1 MANMSNIDSEQIGS
15 AVQQLDE
22 IVAAI
27 TNQVAKV
34 REAVDA
40 LDKGWV
46 SGVKVEFMS
55 RYRRDEEAM
64 QEMLE
69 QFREISLQL
78 RETAA
83 DFDKTESEILSE
95 VSSLR

>member
-1 MANMSNIDSEQIGS
+1 MANMSNIDSEQINS
-15 AVQQLDE
+15 AVHQLDE

-27 TNQVAKV
+27 ANQVARVK
-34 REAVDA
+34 EAVAA

-46 SGVKVEFMS
+46 SGVKTEFMS
-55 RYRRDEEAM
+55 RCQRDEEAM

-78 RETAA
+78 KETAA
-83 DFDKTESEILSE
+83 DFDKTESEIFSE
-95 VSSLR
+95 IAALR

>member
-1 MANMSNIDSEQIGS
+1 MANMSHIDSEQINS
-15 AVQQLDE
+15 AVHQLDE

-27 TNQVAKV
+27 ATQVAKV
-34 REAVDA
+34 KEAVAA

-46 SGVKVEFMS
+46 SGVKTEFMS
-55 RYRRDEEAM
+55 RYQRDEAAM

-78 RETAA
+78 TETAG

-95 VSSLR
+95 VSRLR